1 MQSDEMLAGLL
12 RALAKQSAKTLDR
25 DLVFIKRQTTSFAR
39 EHERLFRGGDH
50 RPSGE
55 QPEFRE
61 APDGSGCLYQTNL
74 KEGSSFFVPKSSVS
88 EMGEEERRLAV
99 SSASLDAL
107 YRNAVEATP
116 YVVAAYFNTN
126 EPADMNRYYPFI
138 ERPWEVY
145 PAELDMGEFNF
156 FYLADAE
163 HNPEREAVWTGVYLD
178 PARRGWMFSCVAP
191 VYAGNSLKGVVGLD
205 VTFSEMVQG
214 IRRLRLEEEDRAPW
228 EETQGMLVAP
238 DGMILAATDLARAAF
253 GLPDLPV
260 HDYST
265 SPVARERVDPRELRL
280 DGIADAGIRE
290 RLHRFLTSEEVFF
303 EMPSVE
309 GPLMLAQSVVR
320 STGWRLCLMVKRSEL
335 LAEFDRLAGRE
346 LQLQSEL
353 EAKAT
358 ELAYSRWLFSLASGY
373 LHNVGNA
380 ATRLG
385 LPLADLDLMLKRSS
399 QYPEVFEII
408 GRGGEKAKTTLKDF
422 EEVLVGEVVPTLRE
436 AVESIKETQEAIRF
450 SIRHQQASFRSA
462 VRQASEEIDL
472 SALLANMCDLFRRH
486 KAAIEEHIAPKVVVQ
501 SFRIPIWQGLDNLI
515 RNAIRASYN
524 ASQPIVVSC
533 ESTANGAKVVVA
545 DKGHGIAPENLSQ
558 VMNAGFTTKSQ
569 TGTGLGL
576 HSFAVFLS
584 ATGGDLRVESDGIGK
599 GATVVAEIHNAE

>member
-1 MQSDEMLAGLL
+1 MQSEKMLAGLL
-12 RALAKQSAKTLDR
+12 RALAEQSAKTLDR
-25 DLVFIKRQTTSFAR
+25 DLIFIEWQTTSFAR
-39 EHERLFRGGDH
+39 EHERLFLGGDH
-50 RPSGE
+50 RLSGE

-99 SSASLDAL
+99 SSASLNAL
-107 YRNAVEATP
+107 YRNAVESTP
-116 YVVAAYFNTN
+116 HVVAAYFNTN

-156 FYLADAE
+156 FYLADAK
-163 HNPEREAVWTGVYLD
+163 HNPGRKTVWTGVYLD
-178 PARRGWMFSCVAP
+178 PAGQGWMLSCIAP
-191 VYAGNSLKGVVGLD
+191 VYAGSILKGVVGLD
-205 VTFSEMVQG
+205 VTFSEMVKG
-214 IRRLRLEEEDRAPW
+214 IRSLSLPW
-228 EETQGMLVAP
+228 VSSMLIAP
-238 DGMILAATDLARAAF
+238 DGMVLAATDQARAAF

-260 HDYST
+260 HDYSS
-265 SPVARERVDPRELRL
+265 SPVATERVDPRELRL
-280 DGIADAGIRE
+280 DGIADTVIRDG
-290 RLHRFLTSEEVFF
+290 LQSFLASEEVFF
-303 EMPSVE
+303 EIPSAE
-309 GPLMLAQSVVR
+309 GPLMLAQSVVA
-320 STGWRLCLMVKRSEL
+320 STGWRLCLVVKRSEF

-346 LQLQSEL
+346 SQLQSEL

-358 ELAYSRWLFSLASGY
+358 ELAYSRWLFTLSSGY

-385 LPLADLDLMLKRSS
+385 LPLRDLDWMLRYSS
-399 QYPEVFEII
+399 QYPEVFEVI
-408 GRGGEKAKTTLKDF
+408 GKGGEKAKETLKRF
-422 EEVLVGEVVPTLRE
+422 EQVLVGEVVPTLRQ
-436 AVESIKETQEAIRF
+436 AVDSIKETQEAIRF

-486 KAAIEEHIAPKVVVQ
+486 NAAIEERIAPKVTVR

-515 RNAIRASYN
+515 RNAIRAST
-524 ASQPIVVSC
+524 ALQPSIVSC
-533 ESTANGAKVVVA
+533 EPTENGAKVVVV
-545 DKGHGIAPENLSQ
+545 DKGHGIAPENLSK
-558 VMNAGFTTKSQ
+558 VTSAGFTTRSR

-584 ATGGDLRVESDGIGK
+584 ATEGDLRVESDGIGR

>member
-1 MQSDEMLAGLL
+1 MQSEKMLAGLL
-12 RALAKQSAKTLDR
+12 RALAEQSAKTLDR
-25 DLVFIKRQTTSFAR
+25 DLIFIEWQTTSFAR
-39 EHERLFRGGDH
+39 EHERLFLGGDH
-50 RPSGE
+50 RLSGE

-99 SSASLDAL
+99 SSASLNAL
-107 YRNAVEATP
+107 YRNAVESTP
-116 YVVAAYFNTN
+116 HVVAAYFNTN

-156 FYLADAE
+156 FYLADAK
-163 HNPEREAVWTGVYLD
+163 HNPGRKTVWTGVYLD
-178 PARRGWMFSCVAP
+178 PAGQGWMLSCIAP
-191 VYAGNSLKGVVGLD
+191 VYAGSILKGVVGLD
-205 VTFSEMVQG
+205 VTFSEMVKG
-214 IRRLRLEEEDRAPW
+214 IRSLSLPW
-228 EETQGMLVAP
+228 VSSMLIAP
-238 DGMILAATDLARAAF
+238 DGMVLAATDQARAAF

-260 HDYST
+260 HDYSS
-265 SPVARERVDPRELRL
+265 SPVATERVDPRELRL
-280 DGIADAGIRE
+280 DGIADAVIRD
-290 RLHRFLTSEEVFF
+290 RLQSFLASEEVFF
-303 EMPSVE
+303 EIPSTE
-309 GPLMLAQSVVR
+309 GPLMLAQSVVA
-320 STGWRLCLMVKRSEL
+320 STGWRLCLVVKRSEL

-346 LQLQSEL
+346 SQLQSEL

-358 ELAYSRWLFSLASGY
+358 ELAYSRWLFTLSSGY

-385 LPLADLDLMLKRSS
+385 LPLRDLDWMLRYSS
-399 QYPEVFEII
+399 QYPEVFEVI
-408 GRGGEKAKTTLKDF
+408 GKGGEKAKETLKRF
-422 EEVLVGEVVPTLRE
+422 EQVLVGEVVPTLRQ
-436 AVESIKETQEAIRF
+436 AVDSIKETQEAIRF

-472 SALLANMCDLFRRH
+472 SALLANMCDLFRKH
-486 KAAIEEHIAPKVVVQ
+486 NAAIEEHIAPKVTVQ
-501 SFRIPIWQGLDNLI
+501 SFRIPLWQGLDNLI
-515 RNAIRASYN
+515 RNAIRAST
-524 ASQPIVVSC
+524 ASQPITVSC
-533 ESTANGAKVVVA
+533 EPTENGAKVVVV
-545 DKGHGIAPENLSQ
+545 DKGHGIAPENLSK
-558 VMNAGFTTKSQ
+558 VTSAGFTTRSR

-584 ATGGDLRVESDGIGK
+584 ATEGDLRVESDGIGR

>member
-1 MQSDEMLAGLL
+1 MQSEKMLAGLL
-12 RALAKQSAKTLDR
+12 RALAEQSAKTLGR
-25 DLVFIKRQTTSFAR
+25 DLIFIEQQTTSFAR
-39 EHERLFRGGDH
+39 EHERLFLGGDH
-50 RPSGE
+50 RLSGE
-55 QPEFRE
+55 QPEFRK

-99 SSASLDAL
+99 SSASLNAL
-107 YRNAVEATP
+107 YRNAVESTP
-116 YVVAAYFNTN
+116 HVVAAYFNTN

-156 FYLADAE
+156 FYLADAK
-163 HNPEREAVWTGVYLD
+163 HNPGRKTVWTGVYLD
-178 PARRGWMFSCVAP
+178 PAGQGWMLSCIAP
-191 VYAGNSLKGVVGLD
+191 VYAGNTLKGVVGLD
-205 VTFSEMVQG
+205 VTFSEMVKG
-214 IRRLRLEEEDRAPW
+214 IRSLSLPW
-228 EETQGMLVAP
+228 VSSMLIAP
-238 DGMILAATDLARAAF
+238 DGMVLAATDQARAAF

-260 HDYST
+260 HDYS
-265 SPVARERVDPRELRL
+265 SAPVATERVDPRELRL
-280 DGIADAGIRE
+280 DGIADAVIRDG
-290 RLHRFLTSEEVFF
+290 LQSFLASEEVFL
-303 EMPSVE
+303 EIPSAE
-309 GPLMLAQSVVR
+309 GPLMLAQSVVA
-320 STGWRLCLMVKRSEL
+320 STGWRLCLVVKRSEL

-346 LQLQSEL
+346 SQLQSEL

-358 ELAYSRWLFSLASGY
+358 ELAYSRWLFTLSSGY

-385 LPLADLDLMLKRSS
+385 LPLRDLDWMLKYSS
-399 QYPEVFEII
+399 QYPEVFEVI
-408 GRGGEKAKTTLKDF
+408 GKGGEKAKETLKRF
-422 EEVLVGEVVPTLRE
+422 EQVLVGEVVPTLRQ
-436 AVESIKETQEAIRF
+436 AVDSIKETQEAIRF

-472 SALLANMCDLFRRH
+472 SALLANMCDLFRKH
-486 KAAIEEHIAPKVVVQ
+486 NAAIEEHIAPKVTVQ

-515 RNAIRASYN
+515 RNAIRAST
-524 ASQPIVVSC
+524 ALQPIIVSC
-533 ESTANGAKVVVA
+533 EPTENGAKVVVV
-545 DKGHGIAPENLSQ
+545 DKGQGIAPENLSK
-558 VMNAGFTTKSQ
+558 VMSAGFTTRSR

-584 ATGGDLRVESDGIGK
+584 ATEGDLRVESDGIGK

>member
-1 MQSDEMLAGLL
+1 MQSEKMLVGLL
-12 RALAKQSAKTLDR
+12 RALAEQSAKTLDR
-25 DLVFIKRQTTSFAR
+25 DLIFIELQTTSFAR

-50 RPSGE
+50 RLSGE
-55 QPEFRE
+55 QPELRE

-88 EMGEEERRLAV
+88 EMGEEEWRLAV
-99 SSASLDAL
+99 SSASLNAF
-107 YRNAVEATP
+107 YRNAVESTP

-138 ERPWEVY
+138 EKPWEVY
-145 PAELDMGEFNF
+145 PTELDMGEFNF

-163 HNPEREAVWTGVYLD
+163 HNPERKTVWTGVYLD
-178 PARRGWMFSCVAP
+178 PAGKGWMLSCIAP
-191 VYAGNSLKGVVGLD
+191 VYAGSILKGVVGLD
-205 VTFSEMVQG
+205 VTFSEMVKG
-214 IRRLRLEEEDRAPW
+214 IRSLSLPW
-228 EETQGMLVAP
+228 ISSALVAP
-238 DGMILAATDLARAAF
+238 DGMVLAANDLARAAF

-260 HDYST
+260 HDYSA
-265 SPVARERVDPRELRL
+265 SPVAIERVDPRELRL
-280 DGIADAGIRE
+280 DGIADAVIRE
-290 RLHRFLTSEEVFF
+290 RLQSFLASEEVFL
-303 EMPSVE
+303 EIPSSE
-309 GPLMLAQSVVR
+309 GPLMLAQSVVA
-320 STGWRLCLMVKRSEL
+320 STGWRLCLVVKRSGL
-335 LAEFDRLAGRE
+335 LAELDRLTGRE
-346 LQLQSEL
+346 KELQSEL
-353 EAKAT
+353 EARDT

-408 GRGGEKAKTTLKDF
+408 GKGGAGAQETLKRF
-422 EEVLVGEVVPTLRE
+422 EEVLVGEVVATLRA
-436 AVESIKETQEAIRF
+436 AVDSIRETQEAIRF

-472 SALLANMCDLFRRH
+472 SELLANMCDLFRRH
-486 KAAIEEHIAPKVVVQ
+486 KAAIEEYIAPKVIVQ

-545 DKGHGIAPENLSQ
+545 DKGHGIAPENLSK

-584 ATGGDLRVESDGIGK
+584 AAGGDLRVESDGIGK
-599 GATVVAEIHNAE
+599 GATVIAEIHNAE

>member
-1 MQSDEMLAGLL
+1 MQSEKMLAGLL
-12 RALAKQSAKTLDR
+12 RALAEQSAKTLDR
-25 DLVFIKRQTTSFAR
+25 DLIFIEWQTTSFAR
-39 EHERLFRGGDH
+39 EHERLFLGGDH

-99 SSASLDAL
+99 SSASLNAL
-107 YRNAVEATP
+107 YRNAVESTP

-163 HNPEREAVWTGVYLD
+163 HNPGRKTVWTGVYLD
-178 PARRGWMFSCVAP
+178 PAGQGWMLSCIAP
-191 VYAGNSLKGVVGLD
+191 VYAGDILKGVVGLD
-205 VTFSEMVQG
+205 VTFPEMVKG
-214 IRRLRLEEEDRAPW
+214 IRSLSLPW
-228 EETQGMLVAP
+228 VSSMLIAP

-265 SPVARERVDPRELRL
+265 SPVATERVDPRELRL
-280 DGIADAGIRE
+280 DGIADAVIRD
-290 RLHRFLTSEEVFF
+290 RLQSFLTSEEVFL
-303 EMPSVE
+303 EIPSAE
-309 GPLMLAQSVVR
+309 GPLMFAQSAVA
-320 STGWRLCLMVKRSEL
+320 SSGWRLCLVVKRSEL

-346 LQLQSEL
+346 SELQSEL
-353 EAKAT
+353 EAKDI

-385 LPLADLDLMLKRSS
+385 LPLRDLDLMLKHSS
-399 QYPEVFEII
+399 QYPEVFEAI
-408 GRGGEKAKTTLKDF
+408 GKGGEKAKETLKRF
-422 EEVLVGEVVPTLRE
+422 EEVLVGEFVPTLRQ
-436 AVESIKETQEAIRF
+436 AVNSVKETQEAIRF

-472 SALLANMCDLFRRH
+472 SALLANMCDLFRTH
-486 KAAIEEHIAPKVVVQ
+486 KAAIEEHIAPKVTVR

-515 RNAIRASYN
+515 RNAIRASGPLK
-524 ASQPIVVSC
+524 PIVVSC
-533 ESTANGAKVVVA
+533 ESTENGATVVVA
-545 DKGHGIAPENLSQ
+545 DKGHGIAPENLSK
-558 VMNAGFTTKSQ
+558 VRSAGFTTKSQ

-584 ATGGDLRVESDGIGK
+584 ATGGDLRVESDGMDRGT
-599 GATVVAEIHNAE
+599 TVVAEIHNAE

>member
-1 MQSDEMLAGLL
+1 MQSEKMLAGLL
-12 RALAKQSAKTLDR
+12 RALAEQSAKTLDR
-25 DLVFIKRQTTSFAR
+25 DLIFIEWQTTSFAR
-39 EHERLFRGGDH
+39 EHERLFLGGDH
-50 RPSGE
+50 RLSGE

-99 SSASLDAL
+99 SSASLNAL
-107 YRNAVEATP
+107 YRNAVESTP
-116 YVVAAYFNTN
+116 HVVAAYFNTN

-156 FYLADAE
+156 FYLADAK
-163 HNPEREAVWTGVYLD
+163 HNPGRKTVWTGVYLD
-178 PARRGWMFSCVAP
+178 PAGQGWMLSCIAP
-191 VYAGNSLKGVVGLD
+191 VYAGSILKGVVGLD
-205 VTFSEMVQG
+205 VTFSEMVKG
-214 IRRLRLEEEDRAPW
+214 IRSLSLPW
-228 EETQGMLVAP
+228 VSSMLIAP
-238 DGMILAATDLARAAF
+238 DGMVLAATDQARAAF

-260 HDYST
+260 HDYSS
-265 SPVARERVDPRELRL
+265 SPVATERVDPRELRL
-280 DGIADAGIRE
+280 DGIADTVIRDG
-290 RLHRFLTSEEVFF
+290 LQSFLASEEVFF
-303 EMPSVE
+303 EIPSTE
-309 GPLMLAQSVVR
+309 GPLMLAQSVVA
-320 STGWRLCLMVKRSEL
+320 STGWRLCLVVKRSEF

-346 LQLQSEL
+346 SQLQSEL

-358 ELAYSRWLFSLASGY
+358 ELAYSRWLFTLSSGY

-385 LPLADLDLMLKRSS
+385 LPLRDLDWMLRYSS
-399 QYPEVFEII
+399 QYPEVFEVI
-408 GRGGEKAKTTLKDF
+408 GKGGEKAKETLKRF
-422 EEVLVGEVVPTLRE
+422 EQVLVGEVVPTLRQ
-436 AVESIKETQEAIRF
+436 AVDSIKETQEAIRF

-472 SALLANMCDLFRRH
+472 SALLANMCDLFRKH
-486 KAAIEEHIAPKVVVQ
+486 NAAIEEHIAPKVTVQ
-501 SFRIPIWQGLDNLI
+501 SFRIPLWQGLDNLI
-515 RNAIRASYN
+515 RNAIRAST
-524 ASQPIVVSC
+524 ALQPIIVSC
-533 ESTANGAKVVVA
+533 EPTENGAKVVVV
-545 DKGHGIAPENLSQ
+545 DKGHGIAPENLSK
-558 VMNAGFTTKSQ
+558 VTSAGFTTRSR

-584 ATGGDLRVESDGIGK
+584 ATEGDLRVESDGIGR

>member
-1 MQSDEMLAGLL
+1 MQSEKMLAGLL
-12 RALAKQSAKTLDR
+12 RALAEQSAKTLDR
-25 DLVFIKRQTTSFAR
+25 DLIFIEWQTTSFAR
-39 EHERLFRGGDH
+39 EHERLFLGGDH
-50 RPSGE
+50 RLSGE

-99 SSASLDAL
+99 SSASLNAL
-107 YRNAVEATP
+107 YRNAVESTP
-116 YVVAAYFNTN
+116 HVVAAYFNTN

-156 FYLADAE
+156 FYLADAK
-163 HNPEREAVWTGVYLD
+163 HNPGRKTVWTGVYLD
-178 PARRGWMFSCVAP
+178 PAGQGWMLSCIAP
-191 VYAGNSLKGVVGLD
+191 VYAGNILKGVVGLD
-205 VTFSEMVQG
+205 VTFSEMVKG
-214 IRRLRLEEEDRAPW
+214 IRSLSLPW
-228 EETQGMLVAP
+228 VSSMLIAP
-238 DGMILAATDLARAAF
+238 DGMVLAATDQARAAF

-260 HDYST
+260 HDYSS
-265 SPVARERVDPRELRL
+265 SPVATERVDPRELRL
-280 DGIADAGIRE
+280 DGIADTVIRDG
-290 RLHRFLTSEEVFF
+290 LQSFLASEEVFF
-303 EMPSVE
+303 EIPSAE
-309 GPLMLAQSVVR
+309 GPLMLAQSVVA
-320 STGWRLCLMVKRSEL
+320 STGWRLCLVVKRSEL

-346 LQLQSEL
+346 SQLQSEL

-358 ELAYSRWLFSLASGY
+358 ELAYSRWLFTLSSGY

-385 LPLADLDLMLKRSS
+385 LPLRDLDWMLRYSS
-399 QYPEVFEII
+399 QYPEVFEVI
-408 GRGGEKAKTTLKDF
+408 GKGGEKAAETLKRF
-422 EEVLVGEVVPTLRE
+422 EEVLVGEVVPTLRQ
-436 AVESIKETQEAIRF
+436 AVDSIKETQEAIRF

-472 SALLANMCDLFRRH
+472 SALLANMCDLFRKH
-486 KAAIEEHIAPKVVVQ
+486 NAAIEEHIAPKVTVQ

-515 RNAIRASYN
+515 RNAIRASG
-524 ASQPIVVSC
+524 ALKPIVVSC
-533 ESTANGAKVVVA
+533 ESTENGARVVVA
-545 DKGHGIAPENLSQ
+545 DKGHGIAPENLSK
-558 VMNAGFTTKSQ
+558 VMSAGFTTRSR

-584 ATGGDLRVESDGIGK
+584 ATEGDLRVESDGIGK

>member
-1 MQSDEMLAGLL
+1 MQSEKMLAGLL
-12 RALAKQSAKTLDR
+12 RALAEQSAKTLDR
-25 DLVFIKRQTTSFAR
+25 DLIFIEWQTTSFAR
-39 EHERLFRGGDH
+39 EHERLFLGGDH
-50 RPSGE
+50 RLSGE

-99 SSASLDAL
+99 SSASLNAL
-107 YRNAVEATP
+107 YRNAVESTP
-116 YVVAAYFNTN
+116 HVVAAYFNTN

-156 FYLADAE
+156 FYLADAK
-163 HNPEREAVWTGVYLD
+163 HNPGRKTVWTGVYLD
-178 PARRGWMFSCVAP
+178 PAGQGWMLSCIAP
-191 VYAGNSLKGVVGLD
+191 VYAGSILKGVVGLD
-205 VTFSEMVQG
+205 VTFSEMVKG
-214 IRRLRLEEEDRAPW
+214 IRSLSLPW
-228 EETQGMLVAP
+228 VSSMLIAP
-238 DGMILAATDLARAAF
+238 DGMVLAATDQARAAF

-260 HDYST
+260 HDYSS
-265 SPVARERVDPRELRL
+265 SPVATERVDPRELRL
-280 DGIADAGIRE
+280 DGIADTVIRD
-290 RLHRFLTSEEVFF
+290 RLQSFLASEEVFF
-303 EMPSVE
+303 EIPSAE
-309 GPLMLAQSVVR
+309 GPLMLAQSVVA
-320 STGWRLCLMVKRSEL
+320 STGWRLCLVVKRSEF

-346 LQLQSEL
+346 SQLQSEL

-358 ELAYSRWLFSLASGY
+358 ELAYSRWLFTLSSGY

-385 LPLADLDLMLKRSS
+385 LPLRDLDWMLRYSS
-399 QYPEVFEII
+399 QYPEVFEVI
-408 GRGGEKAKTTLKDF
+408 GKGGEKAKETLKRF
-422 EEVLVGEVVPTLRE
+422 EQVLVGEVVPTLRQ
-436 AVESIKETQEAIRF
+436 AVDSIKETQEAIRF

-472 SALLANMCDLFRRH
+472 SALLANMCDLFRKH
-486 KAAIEEHIAPKVVVQ
+486 NAAIEEHIAPKVTVQ
-501 SFRIPIWQGLDNLI
+501 SFRIPLWQGLDNLI
-515 RNAIRASYN
+515 RNAIRASK
-524 ASQPIVVSC
+524 AMQPIIVSC
-533 ESTANGAKVVVA
+533 EPIEHGAKVVVT
-545 DKGHGIAPENLSQ
+545 DKGHGIAPENLSK
-558 VMNAGFTTKSQ
+558 VMNAGFTTKNQ

-584 ATGGDLRVESDGIGK
+584 ATGGDLRVESDGIGR

>member
-1 MQSDEMLAGLL
+1 MQSEKMLAGLL
-12 RALAKQSAKTLDR
+12 RALAEQSAKTLDR
-25 DLVFIKRQTTSFAR
+25 DLIFIEWQTTSFAR
-39 EHERLFRGGDH
+39 EHERLFLGGDH
-50 RPSGE
+50 RLSGE

-99 SSASLDAL
+99 SSASLNAL
-107 YRNAVEATP
+107 YRNAVESTP
-116 YVVAAYFNTN
+116 HVVAAYLNTN

-156 FYLADAE
+156 FYLADAK
-163 HNPEREAVWTGVYLD
+163 HNPGRKTVWTGVYLD
-178 PARRGWMFSCVAP
+178 PAGQGWMLSCIAP
-191 VYAGNSLKGVVGLD
+191 VYAGNILKGVVGLD
-205 VTFSEMVQG
+205 VTFSEMVKG
-214 IRRLRLEEEDRAPW
+214 IRSLSLPW
-228 EETQGMLVAP
+228 VSSMLIAP
-238 DGMILAATDLARAAF
+238 DGMVLAATDQARAAF
-253 GLPDLPV
+253 GLPDLPI
-260 HDYST
+260 HDYSS
-265 SPVARERVDPRELRL
+265 SPVTTERVDPRELRL
-280 DGIADAGIRE
+280 DGIADTGIRDG
-290 RLHRFLTSEEVFF
+290 LQSFLASEEVFF
-303 EMPSVE
+303 EIPSAE
-309 GPLMLAQSVVR
+309 GPLMLAQSVVA
-320 STGWRLCLMVKRSEL
+320 STGWRLCLVVKRSEL

-346 LQLQSEL
+346 SQLQSEL

-358 ELAYSRWLFSLASGY
+358 ELAYSRWLFTLSSGY

-385 LPLADLDLMLKRSS
+385 LPLRDLDWMLRYSS
-399 QYPEVFEII
+399 QYPEVFEVI
-408 GRGGEKAKTTLKDF
+408 GKGGEKAKETLKRF
-422 EEVLVGEVVPTLRE
+422 EQVLVGEVVPTLRQ
-436 AVESIKETQEAIRF
+436 AVDSIKETQEAIRF

-472 SALLANMCDLFRRH
+472 SALLANMCDLFRKH
-486 KAAIEEHIAPKVVVQ
+486 NAAIEEHIAPKVTVQ

-515 RNAIRASYN
+515 RNAIRASK
-524 ASQPIVVSC
+524 AMQPIIVSC
-533 ESTANGAKVVVA
+533 EPTENGAKVVVV
-545 DKGHGIAPENLSQ
+545 DKGQGIAPENLSK
-558 VMNAGFTTKSQ
+558 VTSAGFTTRSQ

-584 ATGGDLRVESDGIGK
+584 ATEGDLRVESDGIGK

>member
-1 MQSDEMLAGLL
+1 MQSEKMLAGLL
-12 RALAKQSAKTLDR
+12 RALAEQSAKTLDR
-25 DLVFIKRQTTSFAR
+25 DLIFIEWQTTSFAR
-39 EHERLFRGGDH
+39 EHERLFLGGDH
-50 RPSGE
+50 HISGE

-99 SSASLDAL
+99 SSASLNAL
-107 YRNAVEATP
+107 YRNAVESTP
-116 YVVAAYFNTN
+116 HVVAAYFNTN

-163 HNPEREAVWTGVYLD
+163 HNPGRKTVWTGVYLD
-178 PARRGWMFSCVAP
+178 PAGQGWMLSCIAP
-191 VYAGNSLKGVVGLD
+191 VYAGDILKGVVGLD
-205 VTFSEMVQG
+205 VTFPEMVKG
-214 IRRLRLEEEDRAPW
+214 IRSLSLPW
-228 EETQGMLVAP
+228 VSSMLIAP
-238 DGMILAATDLARAAF
+238 DGMILAATDQARAAF
-253 GLPDLPV
+253 GLPDLPA
-260 HDYST
+260 HDYSS
-265 SPVARERVDPRELRL
+265 SPVSTERVDPHELRL

-290 RLHRFLTSEEVFF
+290 RLQSFLTSEEVFL
-303 EMPSVE
+303 EIPSAE
-309 GPLMLAQSVVR
+309 GPLMLAQSAVA
-320 STGWRLCLMVKRSEL
+320 STGWRLCLVVKRSEL

-346 LQLQSEL
+346 SQLQSEL

-385 LPLADLDLMLKRSS
+385 LPLRDLDWMLRYSS
-399 QYPEVFEII
+399 QYPEVFEVI
-408 GRGGEKAKTTLKDF
+408 GKGGEKAKETLKRF
-422 EEVLVGEVVPTLRE
+422 EQVLVGEVVPTLRQ
-436 AVESIKETQEAIRF
+436 AVDSIKETQEAIRF

-472 SALLANMCDLFRRH
+472 SALLANMCDLFRKH
-486 KAAIEEHIAPKVVVQ
+486 NAAIEERIAPKVTVQ

-515 RNAIRASYN
+515 RNAIRASYRD
-524 ASQPIVVSC
+524 SLPIVVSC
-533 ESTANGAKVVVA
+533 ESTENGARVVVA
-545 DKGHGIAPENLSQ
+545 DKGHGIAPENLSK
-558 VMNAGFTTKSQ
+558 VMNAGFTTKGR

-584 ATGGDLRVESDGIGK
+584 ATGGDLRVESDGIGR

>member
-1 MQSDEMLAGLL
+1 MQSEKMLAGLL
-12 RALAKQSAKTLDR
+12 RALAEQSAKTLDR
-25 DLVFIKRQTTSFAR
+25 DLIFIEWQTTSFAR
-39 EHERLFRGGDH
+39 EHERLFLGGDH
-50 RPSGE
+50 RLSGE

-99 SSASLDAL
+99 SSASLNAL
-107 YRNAVEATP
+107 YRNAVESTP
-116 YVVAAYFNTN
+116 HVVAAYFNTN

-156 FYLADAE
+156 FYLADAK
-163 HNPEREAVWTGVYLD
+163 HNPGRKTVWTGVYLD
-178 PARRGWMFSCVAP
+178 PAGQGWMLSCIAP
-191 VYAGNSLKGVVGLD
+191 VYAGSILKGVVGLD
-205 VTFSEMVQG
+205 VTFSEMVKG
-214 IRRLRLEEEDRAPW
+214 IRSLSLPW
-228 EETQGMLVAP
+228 VSSMLIAP
-238 DGMILAATDLARAAF
+238 DGMVLAATDQARAAF

-260 HDYST
+260 HDYSS
-265 SPVARERVDPRELRL
+265 SPVATERVDPRELRL
-280 DGIADAGIRE
+280 DGIADTVIRDG
-290 RLHRFLTSEEVFF
+290 LQSFLASEEVFF
-303 EMPSVE
+303 EIPSAE
-309 GPLMLAQSVVR
+309 GPLMLAQSVVA
-320 STGWRLCLMVKRSEL
+320 STGWRLCLVVKRSEL

-346 LQLQSEL
+346 SQLQSEL

-358 ELAYSRWLFSLASGY
+358 ELAYSRWLFTLSSGY

-385 LPLADLDLMLKRSS
+385 LPLRDLDWMLRYSS
-399 QYPEVFEII
+399 QYPEVFEVI
-408 GRGGEKAKTTLKDF
+408 GKGGEKAKETLKRF
-422 EEVLVGEVVPTLRE
+422 EQVLVGEVVPTLRQ
-436 AVESIKETQEAIRF
+436 AVDSIKETQEAIRF

-472 SALLANMCDLFRRH
+472 SALLANMCDLFRKH
-486 KAAIEEHIAPKVVVQ
+486 NAAIEEHIAPKVTVQ

-515 RNAIRASYN
+515 RNAIRASK
-524 ASQPIVVSC
+524 AMQPIIVSC
-533 ESTANGAKVVVA
+533 EPTENGAKVVVA
-545 DKGHGIAPENLSQ
+545 DKGHGIAPENLSK
-558 VMNAGFTTKSQ
+558 VMNAGFTTKNQ

-584 ATGGDLRVESDGIGK
+584 ATEGDLRVESDGIGK